1 MEFITLLI
9 LSYLTG
15 SIPTSII
22 VSRIAKNIDIRDR
35 GSGNAGAT
43 NVYRILGWKYALI
56 VLLLDIFKAW
66 LPTAIYATTIFQ
78 YISIL
83 DIGFMQ
89 ILCGSFAVIGHTY
102 PIFARFKGGKGVG
115 PLIGVLLALFPI
127 AFPLCLIVAIAI
139 IVTTGYVSLGSI
151 FAAISLPIFILIL
164 PVLGIISPNLSLV
177 VFSLLVPWFVI
188 YTHRSNISRIR
199 NGTENRFDKALIFKN
214 KKIN

>member
-22 VSRIAKNIDIRDR
+22 VSRIAKNIDIRDH

-139 IVTTGYVSLGSI
+139 IVSTGYVSLGSI

-164 PVLGIISPNLSLV
+164 PALGIISPNLSLI

-188 YTHRSNISRIR
+188 YTHRGNISRIR
-199 NGTENRFDKALIFKN
+199 NGTENRFDKAIIFKN
-214 KKIN
+214 KK

>member
-1 MEFITLLI
+1 MEFIILLV

-22 VSRIAKNIDIRDR
+22 VSRIAKNIDIRDH

>member
-1 MEFITLLI
+1 MEFIILLV

-22 VSRIAKNIDIRDR
+22 VSRIAKNIDIRDH

-78 YISIL
+78 YISII
-83 DIGFMQ
+83 DIGFIQ
-89 ILCGSFAVIGHTY
+89 ILCGSFSVIGHTY
-102 PIFARFKGGKGVG
+102 PIFAKFKGGKGVG

-127 AFPLCLIVAIAI
+127 AFPLCLIVAIAV

-151 FAAISLPIFILIL
+151 FAAISLPVFILIL
-164 PVLGIISPNLSLV
+164 PVLDVISPNLSLV
-177 VFSLLVPWFVI
+177 IFSLLVPWFVI
-188 YTHRSNISRIR
+188 YTHRGNISRIR
-199 NGTENRFDKALIFKN
+199 NGTENRFDKAIIFKN
-214 KKIN
+214 KK

>member
-22 VSRIAKNIDIRDR
+22 VSRIAKNIDIRDH

-83 DIGFMQ
+83 DIGFIQ
-89 ILCGSFAVIGHTY
+89 ILCGSFSVIGHTY
-102 PIFARFKGGKGVG
+102 PIFAKFKGGKGVG

-127 AFPLCLIVAIAI
+127 AFPLCLIVAIAV

-164 PVLGIISPNLSLV
+164 PVLDVISPNLSLV
-177 VFSLLVPWFVI
+177 IFSLLVPWFVI
-188 YTHRSNISRIR
+188 YTHRGNISRIR
-199 NGTENRFDKALIFKN
+199 NGTENRFDKAIIFKN
-214 KKIN
+214 KK

>member
-188 YTHRSNISRIR
+188 YTHRGNISRIR
-199 NGTENRFDKALIFKN
+199 NGTENRFDKAIIFKN
-214 KKIN
+214 KK

>member
-1 MEFITLLI
+1 MEFIILLV

-22 VSRIAKNIDIRDR
+22 VSRIAKNIDIRDH

-83 DIGFMQ
+83 DIGFIQ
-89 ILCGSFAVIGHTY
+89 ILCGSFSVIGHTY
-102 PIFARFKGGKGVG
+102 PIFAKFKGGKGVG

-127 AFPLCLIVAIAI
+127 AFPLCLIVAIAV

-151 FAAISLPIFILIL
+151 FAAISLPVFILIL
-164 PVLGIISPNLSLV
+164 PVLDVISPNLSLV
-177 VFSLLVPWFVI
+177 IFSLLVPWFVI
-188 YTHRSNISRIR
+188 YTHRGNISRIR
-199 NGTENRFDKALIFKN
+199 NGTENRFDKAIIFKN
-214 KKIN
+214 KK

>member
-1 MEFITLLI
+1 MEFIILLV

-22 VSRIAKNIDIRDR
+22 VSRIAKNIDIRDH

-89 ILCGSFAVIGHTY
+89 ILCGSSAVIGHTY

-115 PLIGVLLALFPI
+115 SLIGVLLALFPI
-127 AFPLCLIVAIAI
+127 AFPLCLIVAIAV

-164 PVLGIISPNLSLV
+164 PVLDVISPNLSLV
-177 VFSLLVPWFVI
+177 IFSLLVPWFVI
-188 YTHRSNISRIR
+188 YTHRGNISRIR
-199 NGTENRFDKALIFKN
+199 NGTENRFDKAIIFKN
-214 KKIN
+214 KK

>member
-83 DIGFMQ
+83 NIGFMQ

>member
-1 MEFITLLI
+1 MEFIILLV

-22 VSRIAKNIDIRDR
+22 VSRIAKNIDIRDH

-83 DIGFMQ
+83 DIGFIQ
-89 ILCGSFAVIGHTY
+89 ILCGSFSVIGHTY
-102 PIFARFKGGKGVG
+102 PIFAKFKGGKGVG

-127 AFPLCLIVAIAI
+127 AFPLCLIVAIAV

-164 PVLGIISPNLSLV
+164 PALGIISPNLSLI

-188 YTHRSNISRIR
+188 YTHRGNISRIR
-199 NGTENRFDKALIFKN
+199 NGTENRFDKAIIFKN
-214 KKIN
+214 KK

>member
-1 MEFITLLI
+1 MEFIILLV

-22 VSRIAKNIDIRDR
+22 VSRIAKNIDIRDH

-43 NVYRILGWKYALI
+43 NIYRILGWKYALI

-78 YISIL
+78 YISII
-83 DIGFMQ
+83 DIGFIQ
-89 ILCGSFAVIGHTY
+89 ILCGSFSVIGHTY
-102 PIFARFKGGKGVG
+102 PIFAKFKGGKGVG

-127 AFPLCLIVAIAI
+127 AFPLCLIVAIAV

-164 PVLGIISPNLSLV
+164 PVLDVISPNLSLV
-177 VFSLLVPWFVI
+177 IFSLLVPWFVI
-188 YTHRSNISRIR
+188 YTHRGNISRIR
-199 NGTENRFDKALIFKN
+199 NGTENRFDKAIIFKN
-214 KKIN
+214 KK

>member
-1 MEFITLLI
+1 MEFIILLV

-22 VSRIAKNIDIRDR
+22 VSRIAKNIDIRDH

-139 IVTTGYVSLGSI
+139 IVSTGYVSLGSI

-164 PVLGIISPNLSLV
+164 PALGIISPNLSLI

-188 YTHRSNISRIR
+188 YTHRGNISRIR
-199 NGTENRFDKALIFKN
+199 NGTENRFDKAIIFKN
-214 KKIN
+214 KK

>member
-1 MEFITLLI
+1 MEFIILLV

-22 VSRIAKNIDIRDR
+22 VSRIAKNIDIRDH

-83 DIGFMQ
+83 GIGFMQ

>member
-1 MEFITLLI
+1 VELIILLI

-22 VSRIAKNIDIRDR
+22 VSRITKNIDIRQH

-66 LPTAIYATTIFQ
+66 LPSAIYATTIFQ
-78 YISIL
+78 YILIL

-127 AFPLCLIVAIAI
+127 AFPLCLIVAIAV

-164 PVLGIISPNLSLV
+164 PVLDVISPNLSLV
-177 VFSLLVPWFVI
+177 IFSLLVPWFVI
-188 YTHRSNISRIR
+188 YTHRGNISRIR
-199 NGTENRFDKALIFKN
+199 NGTENRFDKAIIFKN
-214 KKIN
+214 KK

>member
-1 MEFITLLI
+1 MEIIILLI
-9 LSYLTG
+9 LSYSTG
-15 SIPTSII
+15 AIPTSII
-22 VSRIAKNIDIRDR
+22 VSKVAKNIDIREH

-66 LPTAIYATTIFQ
+66 LPTAVYAITISHP
-78 YISIL
+78 ISIL
-83 DIGFMQ
+83 DTGFIQ

-102 PIFARFKGGKGVG
+102 PIFAKFKGGKGVG

-127 AFPLCLIVAIAI
+127 AFPLCLIVAIGI
-139 IVTTGYVSLGSI
+139 IIKTGYVSLGSI

-164 PVLGIISPNLSLV
+164 PTVGIVSPNLSLV

-214 KKIN
+214 KTTD

>member
-1 MEFITLLI
+1 MEFIILLV

-22 VSRIAKNIDIRDR
+22 VSRIAKNIDIRDH

-83 DIGFMQ
+83 GIGFMQ

-127 AFPLCLIVAIAI
+127 AFPLCLIVAIAV

-164 PVLGIISPNLSLV
+164 PALGIISPNLSLI

-188 YTHRSNISRIR
+188 YTHRGNISRIR
-199 NGTENRFDKALIFKN
+199 NGTENRFDKAIIFKN
-214 KKIN
+214 KK